1 MQIST
6 SQLYDRS
13 TSLMAK
19 LSQKADRLQTQIST
33 ETKIL
38 APSDDALG
46 YRRLETLKVGKADDA
61 AYSSNIGLAQSLL
74 EQSDTTLASVETQ
87 LQRAQELAIQAGSG
101 TLSNENRKVLAGQVR
116 ALISDMVGLA
126 NTKDVRGQ
134 PLFGAATG
142 DSAVS
147 VASDGTVSFVGTG
160 EPSAIPIGDGNTVQA
175 TDSAARIFGGIP
187 TSGGGT
193 TDVFAMLGAFADS
206 LEGGSNPAA
215 TTAATDGLKAALSQV
230 TQARGS
236 VGARGARM
244 DLEASRLKDV
254 GATREIARSAIEDT
268 DITAAITELQK
279 TMTVLSATQASFS
292 KLSSL
297 SLFNY
302 LS

>member
-147 VASDGTVSFVGTG
+147 VASDGTVSFAGTG
-160 EPSAIPIGDGNTVQA
+160 EPSAIPIGDGNNVQA

-187 TSGGGT
+187 TGGGGT

-215 TTAATDGLKAALSQV
+215 TAAATDGLKAALSQV

>member
-19 LSQKADRLQTQIST
+19 LSQKADKLQTQIST

-38 APSDDALG
+38 APSDNAVG
-46 YRRLETLKVGKADDA
+46 YRQLTTLKTDKADDKAYA
-61 AYSSNIGLAQSLL
+61 ANISLAQGLL
-74 EQSDTTLASVETQ
+74 DQSDTTLGSVETQ

-147 VASDGTVSFVGTG
+147 VAGDGTVSFVGTG
-160 EPSAIPIGDGNTVQA
+160 EPSAIPIGDGNDVRA

-193 TDVFAMLGAFADS
+193 TDIFAMLGSFADS
-206 LEGGSNPAA
+206 LEAGSNPTATAAA
-215 TTAATDGLKAALSQV
+215 TEGLKTALAQV

-244 DLEASRLKDV
+244 DLEAQRLKDV
-254 GATREIARSAIEDT
+254 GTTREITRSAIEDT
-268 DITAAITELQK
+268 DVPTTIMELQK
-279 TMTVLSATQASFS
+279 TMTILSATQASFT

>member
-33 ETKIL
+33 EKKL
-38 APSDDALG
+38 QAPSDDAVG
-46 YRRLETLKVGKADDA
+46 YRQLAALKIGA
-61 AYSSNIGLAQSLL
+61 ANDTAYASNVGLAQSLL
-74 EQSDTTLASVETQ
+74 EQSDSALSSVETQ
-87 LQRAQELAIQAGSG
+87 LQRAQELVIQAGG
-101 TLSNENRKVLAGQVR
+101 ATLSDDNRKVLAGQVR
-116 ALISDMVGLA
+116 AILDDIVGVA
-126 NTKDVRGQ
+126 NSKDLRGQ
-134 PLFGAATG
+134 PLFGASSG

-147 VASDGTVSFVGTG
+147 VASNGTVSFVGTG
-160 EPSAIPIGDGNTVQA
+160 EPSAIPIGDGNSVQA
-175 TDSAARIFGGIP
+175 TDSAARLFGGIE
-187 TSGGGT
+187 TAAGT
-193 TDVFAMLGAFADS
+193 TDMFALLSNFADS
-206 LEGGSNPAA
+206 LDAGGS
-215 TTAATDGLKAALSQV
+215 TAANTAAGDGLKAALAQV

-244 DLEASRLKDV
+244 DLEAQRLKDV
-254 GATREIARSAIEDT
+254 GTTREITRQGIEDT
-268 DITAAITELQK
+268 DLTAAITELQK
-279 TMTVLSATQASFS
+279 TMTVLSATQASFT